1 MKVVGMKI
9 LKNTVLIA
17 LLSLSV
23 AAEARSLLDGD
34 YVLNE
39 WRHAGA
45 VARPQEKAPT
55 LTIQGDRISGFAGC
69 NRYSGAISTLPKL
82 KVGPLATTR
91 MACLG
96 DEAQRNESAVLAV
109 FEGVKRFKL
118 KQPNRLEFSGAKGEC
133 LSFVRQPDVIEQ
145 VLYIAPEKKSCT
157 GVAPMECMQV
167 RETPAGQ
174 WTLFYSQIEGFDYVA
189 GKSYKVKVKREKVA
203 NPPADASAFKYVLLE
218 VLGD

>member
-1 MKVVGMKI
+1 M
-9 LKNTVLIA
+9 LKKMTLLAA
-17 LLSLSV
+17 LLPLPV
-23 AAEARSLLDGD
+23 FAEAQSLLDGD

-45 VARPQEKAPT
+45 SFRPDEKAPT

-69 NRYSGAISTLPKL
+69 NRYSGSINTLPKL

-109 FEGVKRFKL
+109 FGGAKRFKF
-118 KQPNRLEFSGAKGEC
+118 KRPDRLEFSGAKGER
-133 LSFVRQPDVIEQ
+133 LTFVRQPGAIEQ
-145 VLYIAPEKKSCT
+145 VLYIAPETKSCSA
-157 GVAPMECMQV
+157 GVAQMDCLQT
-167 RETPAGQ
+167 RETPSAE
-174 WTLFYSQIEGFDYVA
+174 WSLFYNHIEGFDFVA
-189 GKSYKVKVKREKVA
+189 GKSYKIKVRREKVA

>member
-1 MKVVGMKI
+1 MKM
-9 LKNTVLIA
+9 LKNTALIA
-17 LLSLSV
+17 LLSLSTL
-23 AAEARSLLDGD
+23 ADARSLLDGD
-34 YVLNE
+34 YVLSE
-39 WRHAGA
+39 WQHAGA
-45 VARPQEKAPT
+45 SYRLHEKAPT

-69 NRYSGAISTLPKL
+69 NRYSGTINTLPKL

-91 MACLG
+91 KGCG
-96 DEAQRNESAVLAV
+96 EGEAQRNESAVLAV
-109 FEGVKRFKL
+109 FEGAKRFKL
-118 KQPNRLEFSGAKGEC
+118 KQSNRLEFSGAKGER
-133 LSFVRQPDVIEQ
+133 LTFVRQADAIEQ

-167 RETPAGQ
+167 REAPAGQ

-189 GKSYKVKVKREKVA
+189 GKSYKIKVRREKVV

>member
-1 MKVVGMKI
+1 MKTFR
-9 LKNTVLIA
+9 NTVLIA

-34 YVLNE
+34 YVLSE

-45 VARPQEKAPT
+45 SFRPHEKAPT
-55 LTIQGDRISGFAGC
+55 LTIQGDRLSGFAGC
-69 NRYSGAISTLPKL
+69 NRYSGSISTVPKF

-96 DEAQRNESAVLAV
+96 DVAQRNESAVLAV
-109 FEGVKRFKL
+109 FEGAKRFKL
-118 KQPNRLEFSGAKGEC
+118 KQPNRLEFSGAKGQR
-133 LSFVRQPDVIEQ
+133 LIFIRQSDAIEQ
-145 VLYIAPEKKSCT
+145 VLYIAPETKTCSA
-157 GVAPMECMQV
+157 GVAQMECMQT
-167 RETPAGQ
+167 REAPSGQ

-189 GKSYKVKVKREKVA
+189 GKSYKIKVRREKVA

>member
-1 MKVVGMKI
+1 MKM
-9 LKNTVLIA
+9 LKNTALIA
-17 LLSLSV
+17 LLSLSTLV
-23 AAEARSLLDGD
+23 EARSLLDGD

-39 WRHAGA
+39 WRHAGTSY
-45 VARPQEKAPT
+45 RPQEKAPT

-96 DEAQRNESAVLAV
+96 DGAQRNESAVLAV
-109 FEGVKRFKL
+109 LEGAQRFKL
-118 KQPNRLEFSGAKGEC
+118 KQPNRLEFNGAKGER
-133 LSFVRQPDVIEQ
+133 LTFVRQPDATEQ

-167 RETPAGQ
+167 RETPSGE
-174 WTLFYSQIEGFDYVA
+174 WSLFYNQIEGFNYVA
-189 GKSYKVKVKREKVA
+189 GKSYKVKVRREKVA